1 MSGEPVA
8 LLVSQPS
15 DTLVSLVHA
24 LAELESAGLPRH
36 ALIGGVAVMVR
47 LSQSHRA
54 TQDLDEV
61 VEPSSPTAAV
71 LIAGPGAVEHR
82 AETAGGVR
90 VDLISVGDRDLRS
103 LQASDLPDQDD
114 ERLFALAHDFALRS
128 AEPAL
133 IRVVDRGG
141 GILVES
147 TSPVATAAALF
158 ATKLQSAPRRSG
170 PTQAKRGS
178 DIYDAF
184 LLLDQL
190 GPVAVADA
198 LRQAPHDLA
207 PLTGDLAARLL
218 GDEAERTLRWTT
230 QAGIDAV
237 AAGMTASALRAVAEE
252 LVAALRS

>member
-8 LLVSQPS
+8 LLVSQPAG
-15 DTLVSLVHA
+15 TLASLVRA
-24 LAELESAGLPRH
+24 LADLESAGLPRH
-36 ALIGGVAVMVR
+36 ALVGGVAVMVR
-47 LSQSHRA
+47 LSLAHRA

-103 LQASDLPDQDD
+103 LPASDLPDQDD

-133 IRVVDRGG
+133 IRVIDPGG
-141 GILVES
+141 NVIVES
-147 TSPVATAAALF
+147 MSPVATAAALF

-170 PTQAKRGS
+170 STQAKRGS
-178 DIYDAF
+178 DVYDAF

-190 GPVAVADA
+190 GPVAVAGA
-198 LRQAPHDLA
+198 LREAPHDLA
-207 PLTGDLAARLL
+207 TLVGGLAERLL
-218 GDEAERTLRWTT
+218 GDEAERTLRWT
-230 QAGIDAV
+230 AEVGIDPAM
-237 AAGMTASALRAVAEE
+237 AGMTAAALRALAEE
-252 LVAALRS
+252 LVAALQD